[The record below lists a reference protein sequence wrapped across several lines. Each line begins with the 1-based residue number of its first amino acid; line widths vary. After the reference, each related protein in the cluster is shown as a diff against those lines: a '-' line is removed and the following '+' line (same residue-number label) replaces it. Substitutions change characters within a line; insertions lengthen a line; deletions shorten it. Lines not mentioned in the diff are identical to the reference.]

1 MKERVIR
8 FLLTYALFVAIFVL
22 QRPIF
27 IAYYHDLYAGI
38 GFIDVLSV
46 VWHGLPLD
54 CSLAGYLAA
63 IPGLLSIVSVW
74 TAAHSLR
81 IARIIYF
88 AIAALIMSAT
98 FIVDLA
104 LYGFWGF
111 RLDAT
116 PVFYF
121 FTSPADAM
129 ASVGAGFIMLGI
141 FFTILYAAVIW
152 FLLTLVERVPLRMP
166 RKRIKTTATMT
177 LLTAALFIPIRGSFT
192 TSTMNLSVA
201 YFSANQR
208 LNHAAINPLFSFM
221 YSALHQTDF
230 DKQYRYMPPEKADR
244 LFAELIE
251 RPAANDTVPQLFT
264 TERPNVIMII
274 LESFSVHL
282 MPSFG
287 GENIAPN
294 LDRFGKEGILFT
306 NFYSNSF
313 RTDRALTSIISGYP
327 AQPSTS
333 IMKFTEKIERL
344 PSLSK
349 TMKNAGY
356 DIAYYYGGDANFT
369 NMRAYLVSAGF
380 ERIVCDKDFPL
391 SERTGKWGAHDHLVF
406 EKLLADLRTE
416 KTNRPIL
423 RILQTSSSHEP
434 FDVPF
439 HKFNDKAAN
448 AFAYTDQCL
457 GSFVEELRRSPM
469 WKNTVVVLVPDHQGC
484 YPPNLDNPVERHH
497 IPLVIIGGAVKK
509 PLRIDTYASQI
520 DIAATLLCQLGLP
533 HDDFTFSK
541 NILNPASPHFGYFTE
556 PSLFGMITDKNAL
569 VFNCDANAIVIDEG
583 KQKSAN
589 LEYGKAFL
597 QKLYDDLAK
606 R

>member
-1 MKERVIR
+1 
-8 FLLTYALFVAIFVL
+8 
-22 QRPIF
+22 
-27 IAYYHDLYAGI
+27 
-38 GFIDVLSV
+38 
-46 VWHGLPLD
+46 
-54 CSLAGYLAA
+54 
-63 IPGLLSIVSVW
+63 
-74 TAAHSLR
+74 
-81 IARIIYF
+81 
-88 AIAALIMSAT
+88 
-98 FIVDLA
+98 
-104 LYGFWGF
+104 
-111 RLDAT
+111 
-116 PVFYF
+116 
-121 FTSPADAM
+121 
-129 ASVGAGFIMLGI
+129 
-141 FFTILYAAVIW
+141 
-152 FLLTLVERVPLRMP
+152 
-166 RKRIKTTATMT
+166 
-177 LLTAALFIPIRGSFT
+177 
-192 TSTMNLSVA
+192 
-201 YFSANQR
+201 
-208 LNHAAINPLFSFM
+208 
-221 YSALHQTDF
+221 
-230 DKQYRYMPPEKADR
+230 
-244 LFAELIE
+244 
-251 RPAANDTVPQLFT
+251 
-264 TERPNVIMII
+264 
-274 LESFSVHL
+274 

-416 KTNRPIL
+416 KTNRPLL

-556 PSLFGMITDKNAL
+556 PSLFGMITDKKCPRFQLRRQCHRNRRR
-569 VFNCDANAIVIDEG
+569 
-583 KQKSAN
+583 
-589 LEYGKAFL
+589 KAKNR
-597 QKLYDDLAK
+597 QPRIWQSILAK
-606 R
+606 TIRRSRQTIKTENRCLNCSTILTPKYSCRSMGCILHSGTASCKHSQENGFGFPCTRQYSSSF